1 MEKRVCIGKI
11 VGAHGIK
18 GEVKVRS
25 VNQNPL
31 DLDKYGA
38 VENADASKKF
48 SIKVVGLVSTNARAK
63 IEGVT
68 TRNDA
73 EALIGTELYVPR
85 SVLPELEEEE
95 FYLSD
100 LIGLDVC
107 LKTPDKKIG
116 KVAAFQDFG
125 AGDIIEIKL
134 DGQRE
139 TEMLP
144 FTKAYV
150 PTINVEEGYVIVS
163 SATMVFAAD
172 DEDKNDAES

>member
-11 VGAHGIK
+11 VAAHGIK

-25 VNQNPL
+25 INQNPL

-38 VENADASKKF
+38 VENTDGSKKF
-48 SIKVVGLVSTNARAK
+48 SIKVVGLVSTNARVK
-63 IEGVT
+63 IAGVT

-85 SVLPELEEEE
+85 SALPELDEEE

-116 KVAAFQDFG
+116 KVAAFQNYG

-134 DGQRE
+134 SGQKE

-150 PTINVEEGYVIVS
+150 PTINVDEGYIIVS
-163 SATMVFAAD
+163 SATMIFAAD
-172 DEDKNDAES
+172 DEDDNGAEG

>member
-11 VGAHGIK
+11 VAAHGIK
-18 GEVKVRS
+18 GEVKVRGI
-25 VNQNPL
+25 NRNPL
-31 DLDKYGA
+31 DLDRYGA

-48 SIKVVGLVSTNARAK
+48 SIKVVGLVSTNARVK
-63 IEGVT
+63 IDGIT
-68 TRNDA
+68 TRNAA

-85 SVLPELEEEE
+85 SALPELDEEE

-107 LKTPDKKIG
+107 LKTADRKIG
-116 KVAAFQDFG
+116 KVKAFQNYG

-134 DGQRE
+134 DGQKE

-144 FTKAYV
+144 FNKAYV
-150 PTINVEEGYVIVS
+150 PTINIDEGYIIVS
-163 SATMVFAAD
+163 SATMIFAAD
-172 DEDKNDAES
+172 DEE

>member
-11 VGAHGIK
+11 VAAHGIK

-25 VNQNPL
+25 NNLNPL
-31 DLDKYGA
+31 DLDRYEV

-48 SIKVVGLVSTNARAK
+48 SLKVVGLVSTNARVK
-63 IEGVT
+63 IAGVT
-68 TRNDA
+68 TRNEA

-85 SVLPELEEEE
+85 SALPELDEDE

-116 KVAAFQDFG
+116 KVAAFQNFG

-134 DGQRE
+134 NGQKE

-150 PTINVEEGYVIVS
+150 PTINVEKGYIVVS
-163 SATMVFAAD
+163 SATMIFATD
-172 DEDKNDAES
+172 DEGDNGAES

>member
-1 MEKRVCIGKI
+1 MENRVCIGKI
-11 VGAHGIK
+11 VAAHGIK

-25 VNQNPL
+25 INRNPL
-31 DLDKYGA
+31 DLDQYGA
-38 VENADASKKF
+38 VENKDASKKF
-48 SIKVVGLVSTNARAK
+48 SIKVVGLVSTNARVK

-85 SVLPELEEEE
+85 SALPELEDEE

-107 LKTPDKKIG
+107 LKSPDKKIG
-116 KVAAFQDFG
+116 KVAAFQNFG

-134 DGQRE
+134 NGQKE

-150 PTINVEEGYVIVS
+150 PTVNVEEGYIIVS
-163 SATMVFAAD
+163 SPTMIFAAD
-172 DEDKNDAES
+172 DEVEHDA

>member
-11 VGAHGIK
+11 VAAHGIK

-31 DLDKYGA
+31 DLDQYGA

-48 SIKVVGLVSTNARAK
+48 SIKVVGLVSTNARVK

-73 EALIGTELYVPR
+73 EALVGTELYVPR
-85 SVLPELEEEE
+85 SALPELDEEE

-116 KVAAFQDFG
+116 KVAAFQNFG
-125 AGDIIEIKL
+125 AGDIIELKL
-134 DGQRE
+134 NGQRE

-144 FTKAYV
+144 FTKDYV
-150 PTINVEEGYVIVS
+150 PTINIDEGYIIVS
-163 SATMVFAAD
+163 SATMIFAAD
-172 DEDKNDAES
+172 DEVENDAER

>member
-1 MEKRVCIGKI
+1 MEDRFRIGVI
-11 VGAHGIK
+11 TATHGIK

-31 DLDKYGA
+31 DLDQYGT

-48 SIKVVGLVSTNARAK
+48 SIKVVGLVSTNARVK
-63 IEGVT
+63 IAGVT

-85 SVLPELEEEE
+85 SALPELDEEE

-116 KVAAFQDFG
+116 KVAAFQNFG

-134 DGQRE
+134 KGQKE

-144 FTKAYV
+144 FTKDYV
-150 PTINVEEGYVIVS
+150 PTINIDEGYIIVS
-163 SATMVFAAD
+163 SATMIFAAD
-172 DEDKNDAES
+172 DEVENDAER

>member
-11 VGAHGIK
+11 VAAHGIK

-25 VNQNPL
+25 NNLNPL
-31 DLDKYGA
+31 DLDRYGT
-38 VENADASKKF
+38 VENADGSKKF
-48 SIKVVGLVSTNARAK
+48 SIKVVGLVSTNARVK
-63 IEGVT
+63 IAGVT

-85 SVLPELEEEE
+85 SALPELDEEE

-116 KVAAFQDFG
+116 KVAAFQNFG

-134 DGQRE
+134 NGQKE

-150 PTINVEEGYVIVS
+150 PTINVEDGYIIVS
-163 SATMVFAAD
+163 SATMIFATD
-172 DEDKNDAES
+172 DEGDNGAES

>member
-1 MEKRVCIGKI
+1 MEKSVCIGKI
-11 VGAHGIK
+11 VAAHGIK

-31 DLDKYGA
+31 DLDQYGT

-48 SIKVVGLVSTNARAK
+48 SIKVVGLVSTNARVK

-73 EALIGTELYVPR
+73 EALVGAEFYVPR
-85 SVLPELEEEE
+85 SALPELDEEE

-107 LKTPDKKIG
+107 LKTPDKK
-116 KVAAFQDFG
+116 
-125 AGDIIEIKL
+125 
-134 DGQRE
+134 R
-139 TEMLP
+139 
-144 FTKAYV
+144 
-150 PTINVEEGYVIVS
+150 
-163 SATMVFAAD
+163 
-172 DEDKNDAES
+172 

>member
-11 VGAHGIK
+11 VAAHGIK

-38 VENADASKKF
+38 VENADASRKF
-48 SIKVVGLVSTNARAK
+48 SLQVVGLVSTNARVK
-63 IEGVT
+63 IAGVT
-68 TRNDA
+68 TRNEA
-73 EALIGTELYVPR
+73 EALVGTELYVPR
-85 SVLPELEEEE
+85 SALPELEEEE
-95 FYLSD
+95 FYLTD

-116 KVAAFQDFG
+116 KVKAFQNYG

-134 DGQRE
+134 NGQKE

-150 PTINVEEGYVIVS
+150 PTINVDEGYIIVS
-163 SATMVFAAD
+163 SATMIFASD
-172 DEDKNDAES
+172 DEDENGAEG

>member
-11 VGAHGIK
+11 VAAHGIK

-31 DLDKYGA
+31 DLDQYGT

-48 SIKVVGLVSTNARAK
+48 SIKVVGLVSTNARVK

-85 SVLPELEEEE
+85 SALPELEEEE

-116 KVAAFQDFG
+116 KVAAFQNFG

-134 DGQRE
+134 KGQKE

-144 FTKAYV
+144 FTKDYV
-150 PTINVEEGYVIVS
+150 PTINIDEGYIIVS
-163 SATMVFAAD
+163 SATMIFAAD
-172 DEDKNDAES
+172 DEGENDAER